1 MEHEELEELFC
12 AKISLEIK
20 RFKQEMLNQSPEG
33 IYEKAFHIDSTINIY
48 ELLLEMSQKMENK
61 TLRKLMV
68 FPKLLAFLYD
78 RWMNTDDSRMEELT
92 DCLERCI
99 KEMEEEKQQKEQEAA

>member
-78 RWMNTDDSRMEELT
+78 RWLDMEDSHVEDLT
-92 DCLERCI
+92 GCLEHCI
-99 KEMEEEKQQKEQEAA
+99 KEIENMQKKEQGAA

>member
-1 MEHEELEELFC
+1 MEHKELEELFC

-20 RFKQEMLNQSPEG
+20 HFKQEMLEQSPEG
-33 IYEKAFHIDSTINIY
+33 IYEKAFCIDSTINIY

-78 RWMNTDDSRMEELT
+78 RWMNTDDSRMEELA

-99 KEMEEEKQQKEQEAA
+99 SEMEKKQNKEQEAA